1 MASNLSSIGFV
12 FENAEDFQARVIAL
26 AAQTRERFS
35 CEACEYAIWRSRT
48 GAELWF
54 HLAGAEG
61 EVGASDIIGLTPFF
75 EGESRVAMHI
85 TAAIERPEDNAHEG
99 LLYGWVLSDGKIG
112 SDAFPLVFDAI
123 DFAAHSGRPL
133 PAVWTCRI
141 CGFCRDLK
149 LHASAESLPELGEG
163 QRIAPQAFIPIGL
176 FGDGEAETV
185 NTASPGG
192 DNDNETPP
200 EPIALLTGIVRA
212 HKMLTNEA
220 SGRTFHW
227 MRVESL
233 IATFDLVADPEIVEG
248 AIVEGAIVET
258 IAWLFGRV
266 LD

>member
-12 FENAEDFQARVIAL
+12 FESAEDFQTRAIAL
-26 AAQTRERFS
+26 AGQTRERFS

-61 EVGASDIIGLTPFF
+61 EAGASEIIGLTPFF
-75 EGESRVAMHI
+75 EGQSAIALRI

-112 SDAFPLVFDAI
+112 GDAYPLVFDAI
-123 DFAAHSGRPL
+123 DFAAHAGRQL
-133 PAVWTCRI
+133 PAVWSCRI

-149 LHASAESLPELGEG
+149 LHATADTLPELGG
-163 QRIAPQAFIPIGL
+163 GTRIAPQAFIPLGL
-176 FGDGEAETV
+176 FGDGDADAGTSAAAPV
-185 NTASPGG
+185 
-192 DNDNETPP
+192 DNDNDTPP

-212 HKMLTNEA
+212 HKTLTNEA
-220 SGRTFHW
+220 SGRMFHW

-233 IATFDLVADPEIVEG
+233 IATFDLVADPEIVCGTIE
-248 AIVEGAIVET
+248 EGAIVET

-266 LD
+266 LE